1 MKRILLVVL
10 TLTGTY
16 AYAQNYE
23 AGEKIYKA
31 NCVPCHKMDSKVIG
45 PPLAGV
51 VSNQGAEWTK
61 KWIYNN
67 QELRDAG
74 DAHALAIYEEYN
86 KQVMPAYSFLSDQ
99 ELDDL
104 VTYIGEWKDKQAEA
118 KPAETASLDGQQVV
132 QEKPAKKLS
141 ATGKVIIGAF
151 ILGLVMIV
159 VTFYVLLSA
168 FKTMVQ
174 VNRELQKQKD

>member
-1 MKRILLVVL
+1 MKRILLIAL
-10 TLTGTY
+10 ATIGTF
-16 AYAQNYE
+16 AQAQNYE
-23 AGEKIYKA
+23 SGEKIYKA
-31 NCVPCHKMDSKVIG
+31 NCVSCHKMDGKVIG
-45 PPLAGV
+45 PPLADV

-104 VTYIGEWKDKQAEA
+104 VTYLGEWKEKQTEA
-118 KPAETASLDGQQVV
+118 KPVETASPDEQKGV
-132 QEKPAKKLS
+132 QEKPARKLS
-141 ATGKVIIGAF
+141 ATGKVIIGAC